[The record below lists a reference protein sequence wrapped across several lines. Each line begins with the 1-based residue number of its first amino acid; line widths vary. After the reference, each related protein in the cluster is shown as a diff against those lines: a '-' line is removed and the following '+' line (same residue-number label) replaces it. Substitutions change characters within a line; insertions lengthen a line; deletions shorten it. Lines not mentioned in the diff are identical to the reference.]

1 MGLRWETNHLRDT
14 FVRLI
19 LLPSALHPYFSSSS
33 SLSSLCSFAVN
44 QIHGAFPHTEFFIFS
59 LLSFENALIRIYE
72 MKAEVCL
79 RLRLVCPIVSLPLSL
94 SLPLFLSFILA
105 SISLSSSVCVASFA
119 RLRSRFFTVTSFR
132 YRPIDLNIF
141 VLTLPFCEA
150 GGYRRVPD
158 APRIGV
164 NDRFYEASLGLL
176 AQLPSRNDRRW
187 SWGSSSSRKLP
198 QVENSRN
205 FAPGTS
211 RDFLVHFSRKT
222 GATCWG

>member
-14 FVRLI
+14 FVKLI
-19 LLPSALHPYFSSSS
+19 LLLSALLPYFSSSS

-119 RLRSRFFTVTSFR
+119 LLRSRFFTVTSFR

-150 GGYRRVPD
+150 GGYRRVPN
-158 APRIGV
+158 APK
-164 NDRFYEASLGLL
+164 N
-176 AQLPSRNDRRW
+176 W
-187 SWGSSSSRKLP
+187 
-198 QVENSRN
+198 
-205 FAPGTS
+205 
-211 RDFLVHFSRKT
+211 
-222 GATCWG
+222 C

>member
-1 MGLRWETNHLRDT
+1 
-14 FVRLI
+14 
-19 LLPSALHPYFSSSS
+19 
-33 SLSSLCSFAVN
+33 
-44 QIHGAFPHTEFFIFS
+44 
-59 LLSFENALIRIYE
+59 

-119 RLRSRFFTVTSFR
+119 LLRSRFFTVTSFR

-176 AQLPSRNDRRW
+176 AQLPHAMTDDGAGAPPPAASY
-187 SWGSSSSRKLP
+187 RKLKT
-198 QVENSRN
+198 
-205 FAPGTS
+205 PGTS
-211 RDFLVHFSRKT
+211 PPVLVVIFWCSFPEKLELRAGDKFMTHLFIDL
-222 GATCWG
+222 